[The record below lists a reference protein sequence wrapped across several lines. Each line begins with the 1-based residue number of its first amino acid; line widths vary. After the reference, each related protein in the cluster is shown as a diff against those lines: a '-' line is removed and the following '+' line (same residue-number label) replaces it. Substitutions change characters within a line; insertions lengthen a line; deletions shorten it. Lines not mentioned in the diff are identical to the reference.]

1 MPVNKLHSAQFFNYV
16 MYCLCQ
22 IAELVQL
29 LCHLLAAFE
38 VSDPLVVSK
47 YTVEIFFIA
56 MKERLRLD
64 C

>member
-1 MPVNKLHSAQFFNYV
+1 
-16 MYCLCQ
+16 MYCLCE
-22 IAELVQL
+22 ITELVQL
-29 LCHLLAAFE
+29 LCHLLAVFK
-38 VSDPLVVSK
+38 VSDPVVVSK